1 MSATASPHRPLA
13 AIDRHVAQ
21 EILYDV
27 LDTVSPRNEDTEE
40 QRNNRDAATLTM
52 LDHLNPRNTLE
63 AMVAAHVVASHYAAM
78 HSFRV
83 AMETDRRDKNLT
95 RIRNCAAGLSRL
107 FFQAVA
113 LLKKL
118 QAENAPPKQATSAA
132 SATPANPLPAAA
144 ANPAATQPPANAT
157 IPTTQ
162 PTVGAINAT
171 PTRTVQPPATQTAAA
186 SSANPVP
193 PACPNTQSP
202 RSNSA

>member
-1 MSATASPHRPLA
+1 MSATASQHRPLA

-95 RIRNCAAGLSRL
+95 RLRNCAAGLSRL

-113 LLKKL
+113 LLKIL
-118 QAENAPPKQATSAA
+118 QVEAA
-132 SATPANPLPAAA
+132 K
-144 ANPAATQPPANAT
+144 ATQA
-157 IPTTQ
+157 
-162 PTVGAINAT
+162 PTVA
-171 PTRTVQPPATQTAAA
+171 PAPQGN
-186 SSANPVP
+186 SSA
-193 PACPNTQSP
+193 
-202 RSNSA
+202 

>member
-1 MSATASPHRPLA
+1 MSATASHDPQHRPLA

-52 LDHLNPRNTLE
+52 LDALNPRNILE

-118 QAENAPPKQATSAA
+118 QAEDAAAKAAQAVTIIQPPTSA
-132 SATPANPLPAAA
+132 STPAA
-144 ANPAATQPPANAT
+144 Q
-157 IPTTQ
+157 PTTA
-162 PTVGAINAT
+162 PTN
-171 PTRTVQPPATQTAAA
+171 PPSTRVAEPQSGQPPATDEPTRSPIISPNPQ
-186 SSANPVP
+186 SA
-193 PACPNTQSP
+193 